1 MDVQFKRALN
11 TIEEARSYMKLTVT
25 TESKDR
31 LKYYLDLLDYHHI
44 SYKVEVFKI
53 MGDTFSEVYVLPHHY
68 AAAKNMWKQTL
79 RAVQDETEIFTD

>member
-1 MDVQFKRALN
+1 MDVQFKRPVD
-11 TIEEARSYMKLTVT
+11 TVEESRSCMKLAVT

-44 SYKVEVFKI
+44 SYKAKELKI

-68 AAAKNMWKQTL
+68 KAARSMWGQTVK
-79 RAVQDETEIFTD
+79 AVQDETQLFTD